1 VNIQSSRIDKFVRD
15 LMSHSIRDDI
25 RRSETRCQ
33 FALGIRDEAGVHRI
47 VIRAPTAW
55 RCCRPIVVMA
65 GIVFA
70 LPNVNEV
77 PEDFPATVLWQFR
90 IASLGGQLIMWTTLG
105 LLFGVVAE
113 RLFAQY
119 PSTS

>member
-1 VNIQSSRIDKFVRD
+1 MRTS
-15 LMSHSIRDDI
+15 LY
-25 RRSETRCQ
+25 
-33 FALGIRDEAGVHRI
+33 FAMILISLAAMIGAGMLRHRLKPRFGLWNSALI
-47 VIRAPTAW
+47 AAGAY
-55 RCCRPIVVMA
+55 IVVMTCVA
-65 GIVFA
+65 LA

-113 RLFAQY
+113 RQFAQHH
-119 PSTS
+119 STS